1 MNSAKQELHETREC
15 GVFYLAG
22 TRIPE
27 WFHHCI
33 NGSSISFWFR
43 NNFPSISLGVV
54 AGPQSYL
61 NVQSRFRININ
72 NNKTFNLEIRNHLLE
87 VPNHV
92 FIHGLGLV
100 SIPIVCWGNKWN
112 RVECTVYPLE
122 EFIKQ
127 IGIHVLEQGNNME
140 DIQFTNTLS
149 SPISGGSRVQ
159 IFVVFLYPN

>member
-1 MNSAKQELHETREC
+1 MRSVLFGRNKDSRMVSSLYQW
-15 GVFYLAG
+15 
-22 TRIPE
+22 I
-27 WFHHCI
+27 
-33 NGSSISFWFR
+33 GSSISFWFR